1 MIRFM
6 QETDINRIL
15 ELEHA
20 LFQAPWNREQFLD
33 ELINNPFALYYV
45 YEEEGLIIAYV
56 GMWDNGDIAQ
66 ITTLGVDQKYQNQG
80 LGKKMMLYVI
90 ELCLSHHIEN
100 LTLEVRVSNAKAIHL
115 YQALGFTIQTTR
127 KQYYTDNYE
136 DAYLMLKKIGDKHE
150 DLRH

>member
-6 QETDINRIL
+6 QEADINRVL
-15 ELEHA
+15 ELELS
-20 LFQAPWNREQFLD
+20 LFQAPWSREQFLD

-45 YEEEGLIIAYV
+45 YEKEGLIVAYV
-56 GMWDNGDIAQ
+56 GLWDNGDIAQ
-66 ITTLGVDQKYQNQG
+66 ITTLGVDQNHQNQG
-80 LGKKMMLYVI
+80 IGKKMMLYVI

-100 LTLEVRVSNAKAIHL
+100 LTLEVRVSNSKAIHL
-115 YQALGFTIQTTR
+115 YQTLGFSIQTTR

-136 DAYLMLKKIGDKHE
+136 DAYLMLKKIGENHE